1 MKRVCLFFLTV
12 YLAMSVRVALFPPMG
27 NFCDL
32 TWRLLGSSVQP
43 VISLVAEKDQLETLA
58 TQRKPLP
65 LYPPIRILHVWLV
78 FVHARVFTITADSNA
93 RRYWLSTLVA
103 L

>member
-1 MKRVCLFFLTV
+1 
-12 YLAMSVRVALFPPMG
+12 MSSRSAPPA
-27 NFCDL
+27 
-32 TWRLLGSSVQP
+32 
-43 VISLVAEKDQLETLA
+43 AEKDRLETFA

-93 RRYWLSTLVA
+93 RRYWLSTKGFVTE
-103 L
+103 